1 MGKYLD
7 IVRALEETPTPLPNK
22 PNKPPRENSRDSFLG
37 SLGTVPMTFRRL
49 DHHSERVIRDWLT
62 RIEETDSEVINE
74 VLHRAEVSIEARIYF
89 LRRAIDVQQHC
100 LDKRIPGSRQ

>member
-7 IVRALEETPTPLPNK
+7 VVRQFGNTPLL
-22 PNKPPRENSRDSFLG
+22 PPTNPINRFLG
-37 SLGTVPMTFRRL
+37 FLGADYEHPIPL
-49 DHHSERVIRDWLT
+49 DTDSENLIRGWLT

-89 LRRAIDVQQHC
+89 LRRAIAVKQFC
-100 LDKRIPGSRQ
+100 FNKSI